1 MMIQG
6 VSIGDMLNQSMTVL
20 TKPSIQSFEQFERR
34 GGQREALIYVGVAA
48 AVGAVLSA
56 IFGLIGGGVAGA
68 LGGLIGGLV
77 LPLLSFYVS
86 AWLIYTVGK
95 SQGGT
100 GTQDEVF
107 YTIALY
113 LAPIL
118 AINGIIGSNVLFACL
133 AFPVSILLSLYVIYL
148 GYLAVRASMNLD
160 QNKAIIT
167 MVLAFVAQVV
177 ISLIVGA
184 VLGAVG
190 LGAAAATGALNQ

>member
-1 MMIQG
+1 
-6 VSIGDMLNQSMTVL
+6 MTVL
-20 TKPSIQSFEQFERR
+20 TKPSVQSFEQFEKR

-48 AVGAVLSA
+48 VIGAVLSA
-56 IFGLIGGGVAGA
+56 IFGLIGGGISGA
-68 LGGLIGGLV
+68 IGGLIGGLV

-118 AINGIIGSNVLFACL
+118 AINGVIGSNALFACL
-133 AFPVSILLSLYVIYL
+133 AFPVSLALGIYGIYL
-148 GYLAVRASMNLD
+148 GYLAIRSSMNLE

-167 MVLAFVAQVV
+167 MVLAFIAQVV
-177 ISLIVGA
+177 IGIIVA
-184 VLGAVG
+184 SVLGAIG
-190 LGAAAATGALNQ
+190 LGAAAATGGFSTSP